1 MAVSD
6 PQAEIRFLSESG
18 APIQEILDN
27 STAIIFVKD
36 REGRYLLVN
45 RRFLEFVGRPASEV
59 LGQLESDVVP
69 EPMAR
74 DFRENDLRVFT
85 SGEPVEF
92 EETYRLPGGEYSF
105 ISQKF
110 PMRDASGRIYAVCG
124 MSTDITARKR
134 IEEALRKVALDVS
147 AATGGDVLAEIACS
161 VAETLGAD
169 LAMVGKRVE
178 GEPVRIQALAV
189 CHRGERV
196 GPLEYAMEGTPCA
209 HVVGRSFLYIR
220 DNLPARFPGDG
231 MLREFGLDSYAG
243 YPLFDA
249 EGAPTGLVAALHSG
263 PLPDPEF
270 TESILRIFSA
280 RAAAELQR
288 LAAEEALRAS
298 ESSYRAIIEASE
310 DAIYVHDLDTGAIV
324 DVNPKACEVLGYARD
339 EMLKLDVGRLCS
351 GVPPY
356 TGEEAARLID
366 RARQGER
373 VCVEW
378 HRRNR
383 DGSLHWDE
391 VWLKRI
397 NLGGVVRIVAITR
410 EITERKVREQALA
423 RSEDRLRATV
433 EASLDCIIGMDGEGR
448 ITEFNPAAE
457 HCFGLR
463 RGDVMG
469 QPLAELIIPERFR
482 AAHRAGLARFRET
495 GEGAYL
501 GRRVEITAL
510 RADGTEFP
518 AELAI
523 DVVASAEGDLFI
535 GYLRDITERRQAE
548 EERARLEAQLRQ
560 AQKMEAIGHLTGGI
574 AHDFNNILTGV
585 MGYVVLAQ
593 ERATATGDTR
603 LLQYLERASQ
613 SALRARDLIQQMLTF
628 SRGQRGDPRP
638 LNPMPLVKEG
648 IKLLRST
655 LPATISLSTYLDEGV
670 PPVRV
675 DPVQVEQ
682 VLMNLCIN
690 ARDAMGGRGDIR
702 VHLRERQVT
711 RGVCASCREAI
722 DGHYVELSVGDEG
735 TGVAPEHAD
744 RIFDPFYTTKGVGHG
759 SGMGLATVHGIVHEH
774 GGHVELVTEP
784 GRGAEFRVLLPALA
798 AGAQT
803 QSAAAADAA
812 STAGQSTAMHG
823 RVLLADDDEVA
834 GSFME
839 ELLQGWGLT
848 ATRVHDGLEA
858 RERLRTG
865 APFDLALL
873 DRAMPGL
880 SGLEVAAWI
889 RDHRPQLPVV
899 LYTGYSEDLP
909 RDALAQ
915 AGIRALVQK
924 PVDIQVLWRV
934 LRETLGEA

>member
-6 PQAEIRFLSESG
+6 PQVEIRFLSDSG

-69 EPMAR
+69 EAMAR

-92 EETYRLPGGEYSF
+92 EETYRLPDGEYSF

-189 CHRGERV
+189 CLRGERM
-196 GPLEYAMEGTPCA
+196 GPMEYGLEGTPCA
-209 HVVGRSFLYIR
+209 HVVGRSFLYIP
-220 DNLPARFPGDG
+220 DSIQSQFPGDS
-231 MLREFGLDSYAG
+231 MFADLGLDSYAG
-243 YPLFDA
+243 YPLFDS
-249 EGAPTGLVAALHSG
+249 EGAPTGLVAVLHSG
-263 PLPDPEF
+263 RLPDPHF

-280 RAAAELQR
+280 RAAAELER
-288 LAAEEALRAS
+288 LAADEARRAS

-310 DAIYVHDLDTGAIV
+310 DAIYVHDLDSFAIL
-324 DVNPKACEVLGYARD
+324 DVNPKACEALGYTR
-339 EMLKLDVGRLCS
+339 EEVLKVDVDRLSS

-356 TGEEAARLID
+356 TGADAARLMD
-366 RARQGER
+366 RARRGER
-373 VCVEW
+373 LCFEW

-397 NLGGVVRIVAITR
+397 NLGGVDRIVAITR
-410 EITERKVREQALA
+410 EITERKEREQALA

-457 HCFGLR
+457 QCFGLR
-463 RGDVMG
+463 RGDAMG
-469 QPLAELIIPERFR
+469 QSLADLIIPERFR

-548 EERARLEAQLRQ
+548 EGRARLEAQLRQ

-593 ERATATGDTR
+593 ERATATADTR
-603 LLQYLERASQ
+603 LLQYLDRASQ

-638 LNPMPLVKEG
+638 LNPTPLVKEAV
-648 IKLLRST
+648 KLLRST

-722 DGHYVELSVGDEG
+722 DGHFVELSVGDEG
-735 TGVAPEHAD
+735 PGVAPEHVD
-744 RIFDPFYTTKGVGHG
+744 RIFDPFYTTKGVGQG

-803 QSAAAADAA
+803 QFTPAADAVSA
-812 STAGQSTAMHG
+812 AGQSTALRG

-848 ATRVHDGLEA
+848 VTRVHDGLEA
-858 RERLRTG
+858 RERLHTG
-865 APFDLALL
+865 ASFDLALL
-873 DRAMPGL
+873 DRAMPAL

-889 RDHRPQLPVV
+889 RDHRPGLAVV

-909 RDALAQ
+909 RDALAE
-915 AGIRALVQK
+915 AGIRALVHK
-924 PVDIQVLWRV
+924 PVDIEVLWGV
-934 LRETLGEA
+934 LRETLGDA